1 MTLQNPAE
9 KETGEAEKALMN
21 PSLFFCLYSRRMKL
35 SWQESIILKQGYI
48 YMSTAQCSGVQAYK
62 IMQYLFHNDGG
73 FSLLSFLV
81 TLSLTHRHMYL
92 WAR

>member
-48 YMSTAQCSGVQAYK
+48 YIHVYSAMFRGPCLQDNAIFIPQ
-62 IMQYLFHNDGG
+62 
-73 FSLLSFLV
+73 
-81 TLSLTHRHMYL
+81 
-92 WAR
+92 